1 MAPYGRAA
9 PLSCWSTARDAVPP
23 AVVRVMGAYWG
34 GHRPPGTVARQLHA
48 LLGTT
53 ARPAAATA
61 GRVSPAVM
69 GHWRRGQCHLRGH
82 NGPK

>member
-1 MAPYGRAA
+1 MAPHGHAA
-9 PLSCWSTARDAVPP
+9 PLSCWSTARDAVPH
-23 AVVRVMGAYWG
+23 AVVRGNGDTWG
-34 GHRPPGTVARQLHA
+34 GPPGTVAGQLHA